1 MIWFLIIG
9 SGLITF
15 GMRFIF
21 LTPAMPRQLPDWAE
35 AAMRLVPVA
44 VLSTIIISEVFISD
58 GALPPLENN
67 PRVMAAILAG
77 IIAFWTKSVLLTIGC
92 GLPLLW
98 AARYV
103 FG

>member
-15 GMRFIF
+15 GMRFLF
-21 LTPAMPRQLPDWAE
+21 LSPAMPRPLPEWAE
-35 AAMRLVPVA
+35 AAIRLVPVA

-58 GALPPLENN
+58 GTLTPLENN

-77 IIAFWTKSVLLTIGC
+77 IIAFWTKSVLLTLAG
-92 GLPLLW
+92 GLSCL
-98 AARYV
+98 YV
-103 FG
+103 LSQVA

>member
-58 GALPPLENN
+58 GALTPLENN

-77 IIAFWTKSVLLTIGC
+77 IAFWTKSALLTLAG
-92 GLPLLW
+92 GLSCL
-98 AARYV
+98 YV
-103 FG
+103 LSQVA

>member
-15 GMRFIF
+15 AMRFVF

-58 GALPPLENN
+58 GTLAPIENN
-67 PRVMAAILAG
+67 PRIMAAMLAA
-77 IIAFWTKSVLLTIGC
+77 IIAFWTKSVLLTLAG
-92 GLPLLW
+92 GLCCL
-98 AARYV
+98 YV
-103 FG
+103 LSQVA

>member
-15 GMRFIF
+15 AMRFVF

-58 GALPPLENN
+58 GTLAPIENN
-67 PRVMAAILAG
+67 PRIMAAMLAA
-77 IIAFWTKSVLLTIGC
+77 IIAFWTKSVLLTLAG
-92 GLPLLW
+92 GLSCL
-98 AARYV
+98 YV
-103 FG
+103 LSQVA